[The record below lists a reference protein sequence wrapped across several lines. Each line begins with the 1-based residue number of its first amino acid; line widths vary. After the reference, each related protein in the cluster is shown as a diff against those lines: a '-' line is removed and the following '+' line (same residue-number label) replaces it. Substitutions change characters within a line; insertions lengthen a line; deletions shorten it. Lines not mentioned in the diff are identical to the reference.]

1 MRPKKTFPPD
11 TIERME
17 ALLISTRSLYE
28 FKKIQAVYF
37 RAQYD
42 YSASQIAQMVGLKL
56 QTIKNIHS
64 AYLKYGETSLKSSK
78 SPRGG
83 RNISY
88 LTLEQEKAFLAEFEV
103 QGKQGKILEIAQI
116 HVALQQ
122 KTGLEIPL
130 STTYKMLHRRGWR
143 KLAPRPKHPKGDK
156 EAQENFKK
164 TLEN

>member
-1 MRPKKTFPPD
+1 MRPKKPFPSD
-11 TIERME
+11 TIECME

-42 YSASQIAQMVGLKL
+42 YSAFQIAKMIGLKL
-56 QTIKNIHS
+56 QTVKNIHS
-64 AYLKYGETSLKSSK
+64 AYLKYGEASLKSSK
-78 SPRGG
+78 GPRGG

-88 LTLEQEKAFLAEFEV
+88 LTLEHEKAFLAEFEV
-103 QGKQGKILEIAQI
+103 QGKQGNILEINQI

-122 KTGLEIPL
+122 DIGQEIPL
-130 STTYKMLHRRGWR
+130 STTYRMLRRHGWR
-143 KLAPRPKHPKGDK
+143 KLAPRSKHPKGDK

-164 TLEN
+164 TLAN

>member
-1 MRPKKTFPPD
+1 MRPKKIFPPN

-17 ALLISTRSLYE
+17 ALLSSTRSVYE

-37 RAQYD
+37 RAKYD
-42 YSASQIAQMVGLKL
+42 YSASKIAKMVGLKL
-56 QTIKNIHS
+56 QTVKNIHFT
-64 AYLKYGETSLKSSK
+64 YLKYGEISLKSSNG
-78 SPRGG
+78 SQGG

-88 LTLEQEKAFLAEFEV
+88 FTLEQEKVFLAEFEA
-103 QGKQGKILEIAQI
+103 QGKQGKILEVSQI

-122 KTGLEIPL
+122 KIGLKIPL
-130 STTYKMLHRRGWR
+130 STTYRMLHRHGWR

-156 EAQENFKK
+156 EAQEAFKK